1 MLHCLVAALV
11 RCTGLGAL
19 LAGTQ
24 LGQNLSLPQVKQGAQ
39 AVVNNLYRNVATN
52 VADSPIMFGAMA
64 TLSAQQSWDAV
75 KDRDDLS
82 LSEKM
87 FYQSVGIAANTLT
100 EALNVDDLRLVA
112 QGLPSAQREIAL
124 KSFRGT
130 LKNYFEDVAK
140 VGTPEAFEETIN
152 FYAEA
157 FAKYV
162 IDGELPTAT
171 DPLS

>member
-1 MLHCLVAALV
+1 MLLCSVVALA
-11 RCTGLGAL
+11 RFTGLGAL
-19 LAGTQ
+19 LLAHRWDRIY
-24 LGQNLSLPQVKQGAQ
+24 LLPVRKGAQ

-52 VADSPIMFGAMA
+52 VAESPIMFGAMA

-112 QGLPSAQREIAL
+112 QR
-124 KSFRGT
+124 T
-130 LKNYFEDVAK
+130 
-140 VGTPEAFEETIN
+140 
-152 FYAEA
+152 
-157 FAKYV
+157 
-162 IDGELPTAT
+162 
-171 DPLS
+171 PLSTA